1 MLGPDRP
8 YVRTWLAMR
17 MSVFVLSMIYAA
29 AVHVKWP
36 TDWTPSLVLWGSYF
50 RWWQLYRQ
58 RTNVWCKKNN
68 WTYLYTNR
76 FYLAYIQ
83 KSTKTLFNL
92 WVLNVHFNVW
102 KHTVQSI
109 YIYIYISFFRTD
121 SSASARYDYC
131 NQRNEYTIQTPIVTL
146 TCDHAKDDTT
156 NFPS

>member
-1 MLGPDRP
+1 M
-8 YVRTWLAMR
+8 
-17 MSVFVLSMIYAA
+17 
-29 AVHVKWP
+29 
-36 TDWTPSLVLWGSYF
+36 
-50 RWWQLYRQ
+50 Q
-58 RTNVWCKKNN
+58 KKNN

-92 WVLNVHFNVW
+92 WLLNVHFNVW
-102 KHTVQSI
+102 KNTVQSI
-109 YIYIYISFFRTD
+109 YIYSFFRTD

-156 NFPS
+156 NFPSCFKIEPSYKYSGYQTAGSQFWKRRTIFIKKGFWWMEKRHDIYYNMVVFF